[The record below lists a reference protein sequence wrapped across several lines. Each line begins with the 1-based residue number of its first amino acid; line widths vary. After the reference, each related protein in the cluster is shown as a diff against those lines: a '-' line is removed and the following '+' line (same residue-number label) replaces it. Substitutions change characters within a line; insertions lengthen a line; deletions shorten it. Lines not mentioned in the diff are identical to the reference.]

1 MLARWAA
8 TRTRPLR
15 PANCRV
21 SGPCQRS
28 SFASRTAPEVTLSIR
43 CTGNSSS
50 PAAAASRTRSVSCR
64 SPMTDRP
71 AGLFS
76 TSTASSSRTTFGSR
90 MPAHPLTPASLG
102 HLFVGHPSGQNR
114 QYATAGRRGGSAV
127 PDTTREE
134 AGHGGAPACALD
146 PFADDFLRDPFAFHN
161 ELREAGPVVWLE
173 HYGVWAMARYDEV
186 HEALRDWATFS
197 SAAGVGL
204 SDFRKEKP
212 WRPPSL
218 LLEADPPEHSRAR
231 KAVARAL
238 SPRTIA
244 AHREEFAAEA
254 DSLVTELLARGTVD
268 SVADIAEAYP
278 LRVFPR
284 AVGITEDCGD
294 QLLAYGNMAFNAF
307 GPRNRLQTDSLAQAQ
322 EVGAWIAAHC
332 ARAALTPGGLGD
344 RIYASADDGTVTEDE
359 AALLVR
365 SLLTAGVDT
374 TVIGLGC
381 ALDCLARDGAQWRLL
396 REDPSL
402 AAGAFEETLRYASPV
417 QTFFRTTTR
426 EVEIGGVTI
435 GAGEKV
441 LLFLAAANRD
451 PRRWPDPNR
460 FDITRRATG
469 HVAFGYGIHACVGA
483 ALARL
488 EGEVLLRALARQVEA
503 LELAGEPHRRL
514 NNTLSGFA
522 SLPVSLRP
530 PAR

>member
-1 MLARWAA
+1 VRD
-8 TRTRPLR
+8 RTLDQP
-15 PANCRV
+15 
-21 SGPCQRS
+21 
-28 SFASRTAPEVTLSIR
+28 
-43 CTGNSSS
+43 
-50 PAAAASRTRSVSCR
+50 
-64 SPMTDRP
+64 
-71 AGLFS
+71 
-76 TSTASSSRTTFGSR
+76 
-90 MPAHPLTPASLG
+90 
-102 HLFVGHPSGQNR
+102 
-114 QYATAGRRGGSAV
+114 
-127 PDTTREE
+127 
-134 AGHGGAPACALD
+134 GHGGAPSCALD
-146 PFADDFLRDPFAFHN
+146 PFADDFLRDPFAFHS

-173 HYGVWAMARYDEV
+173 RYGVWAMARHAEV
-186 HEALRDWATFS
+186 HDALRDWATYS

-204 SDFRKEKP
+204 SDFRKEQP

-244 AHREEFAAEA
+244 ALRQDFAQAAEA
-254 DSLVTELLARGTVD
+254 LVSDLLDRSAAGHTVD
-268 SVADIAEAYP
+268 GVTDIAEAYP

-284 AVGITEDCGD
+284 AVGITEDCRE

-307 GPRNRLQTDSLAQAQ
+307 GPRNQRQTDSLAQAQ
-322 EVGAWIAAHC
+322 PVGVWIAAHC
-332 ARAALTPGGLGD
+332 ARAALAPGGLGD
-344 RIYASADDGTVTEDE
+344 RIYASADQGAVTDDE

-381 ALDCLARDGAQWRLL
+381 ALDCLARDPAQWRLL

-402 AAGAFEETLRYASPV
+402 AGPAVEETLRYASPV

-426 EVEIGGVTI
+426 EIEVGGVRV

-451 PRRWPDPNR
+451 PRRWPDPDR
-460 FDITRRATG
+460 FDITRRPTG

-483 ALARL
+483 AFARL
-488 EGEVLLRALARQVEA
+488 EGEVLLQALARQVA
-503 LELAGEPHRRL
+503 SLAPAGEPRRRL

-522 SLPVSLRP
+522 SLPLTLRP
-530 PAR
+530 G